1 MSRFDAMN
9 DQELKRYFLDH
20 RNDQEAFYTY
30 LDRRH
35 TRPKKVIIEAGELDH
50 LPWDEQVKVTGERML
65 EHFGDQ
71 LDKERSRP

>member
-1 MSRFDAMN
+1 MSRFDAMS

-20 RNDQEAFYTY
+20 RDDQEAFHIY

-50 LPWDEQVKVTGERML
+50 LPWGEQVKVTGERML

-71 LDKERSRP
+71 VNKERSRD